1 MYSKDRRAIKLE
13 LMKIK
18 DSEYTNFLLQE
29 KEMLDEKNEQQ
40 IGGSDLHFRNINETV
55 DLEDEEEELDNDQ
68 NY

>member
-55 DLEDEEEELDNDQ
+55 DLEDEEEELDND
-68 NY
+68 